1 MKNMKNLILTLFLF
15 ALAIVKAQTSGES
28 QTGSQIEL
36 TAYVPEQIEGLTD
49 IARNNL
55 ENKLSQIVM
64 ANGAGVSPGDSRF
77 IITANVVVLT
87 KDITPTAPPM
97 QAYTLGVNLYIGDG
111 MEGTKFS
118 TCSVTIKGVGENETK
133 AYMSALKNLK
143 VNDPQYQA
151 FISKGKSK
159 IIEYYNRKCD
169 LIIKEA
175 KALASQNQFDYALFK
190 LSTIPGEC
198 KACYDKSVPVAKTI
212 YKQYIDNDCK
222 IRLAEAKNSWNGSQN
237 EYGASSA
244 GEYLSQISPNASCY
258 KEAQE
263 FSNKIAAK
271 ILADEKREWN
281 FRMKV
286 YQDEVAADKAALKA
300 EREIALAYAK
310 ATSVNYTVIGWW

>member
-1 MKNMKNLILTLFLF
+1 MKKILTSLFLF
-15 ALAIVKAQTSGES
+15 TIMLAKAQTSGES
-28 QTGSQIEL
+28 KTGSQIEL
-36 TAYVPEQIEGLTD
+36 TAYVPEQTEGLTE

-55 ENKLSQIVM
+55 ENKLSQIVL
-64 ANGAGVSPGDSRF
+64 ANGAGVSAGNSRF

-111 MEGTKFS
+111 IEGTKFS
-118 TCSVTIKGVGENETK
+118 SCSVTLKGVGENETK
-133 AYMSALKNLK
+133 AYMSALKNLR

-159 IIEYYNRKCD
+159 IIEYYNSKCD
-169 LIIKEA
+169 LIIKES
-175 KALASQNQFDYALFK
+175 KVLASQNQFDSALFK
-190 LSTIPGEC
+190 LSAIPGEC
-198 KACYDKSVPVAKTI
+198 KACYDKSAAVAKTI
-212 YKQYIDNDCK
+212 YKQFIDNDCK
-222 IRLAEAKNSWNGSQN
+222 IRLTEAKNSWNGSQN
-237 EYGASSA
+237 EYGAVAA

-263 FSNKIAAK
+263 FSNKISAK

-310 ATSVNYTVIGWW
+310 STSVSYTVIGWW

>member
-1 MKNMKNLILTLFLF
+1 MEKIFSTLFLF
-15 ALAIVKAQTSGES
+15 AIMIAKAQTPGES
-28 QTGSQIEL
+28 STSSQIEL
-36 TAYVPEQIEGLTD
+36 TAYVPEQVEGLTES
-49 IARNNL
+49 ARNNL

-64 ANGAGVSPGDSRF
+64 ANGAGISPDNSRF
-77 IITANVVVLT
+77 IITANVMVLS
-87 KDITPTAPPM
+87 KDITPTAPPL
-97 QAYTLGVNLYIGDG
+97 QAYTLDVNLYIGDG
-111 MEGTKFS
+111 LEGIKFS

-169 LIIKEA
+169 LIIKDA
-175 KALASQNQFDYALFK
+175 KTLASQNQFDSAIFK

-198 KACYDKSVPVAKTI
+198 KSCYDKSAPVAKTI
-212 YKQYIDNDCK
+212 YKQFIDNDCK
-222 IRLAEAKNSWNGSQN
+222 IRLAEAKNSWNSSQN
-237 EYGASSA
+237 EYGANSA
-244 GEYLSQISPNASCY
+244 GEYLSLISPNASCY
-258 KEAQE
+258 NEAQA

-271 ILADEKREWN
+271 IMADEKREWN

-286 YQDEVAADKAALKA
+286 YQDEVAAEKASLKA

-310 ATSVNYTVIGWW
+310 STSVSYTVIGWW